1 MEDISG
7 WRAVRQWHSSAS
19 GWTDKTVVW
28 KSSGGGEAIE
38 AAFVLKEDS
47 VLLFSISSSAPSSS
61 SYRIRQG
68 SSSSLVFFICLS
80 VSAGFFSLLSQKMT
94 AKIVKTSAA
103 AAPMTR

>member
-47 VLLFSISSSAPSSS
+47 VLLFSISSSAPARDPLHPW
-61 SYRIRQG
+61 Y
-68 SSSSLVFFICLS
+68 FLS
-80 VSAGFFSLLSQKMT
+80 VSLYPPVSFLFFPRK
-94 AKIVKTSAA
+94 
-103 AAPMTR
+103 